1 MSQSILYY
9 PNINIEDGAWLRS
22 ALLYWDEIN
31 TIVPYEEYD
40 GLSAD
45 LLFLQQTGQY
55 KPLYPYDV
63 FVLGKPDEFSRMLR
77 RVLGHRHTIFQKEE
91 QRRPLTEK
99 IHSPDL
105 VTLVHYKKIPAR
117 DLGLLTDRGVA
128 RLHDDGWVEMS
139 PEFARLYM
147 RLLAEFAAT
156 YSLEDTIIGTSQVQK
171 INEIYPNTH
180 GHDKNYVISI
190 TLEQCLP
197 MPVMDVGLE
206 ELLDFKQHHQ
216 DDLLALR
223 EKIRDLEADISKSED
238 LVQLKAIMSRFRES
252 WERELLCAEKMFR
265 ARKIGFVLGGICSY
279 VAKANAMSSLLQWA
293 IDNGIF
299 NIPKVALG
307 ASVGATGLIGVGAY
321 AMRQKEQVHAQRREN
336 GFAYVVSANRAGLI
350 RHKESIE
357 IV

>member
-1 MSQSILYY
+1 
-9 PNINIEDGAWLRS
+9 
-22 ALLYWDEIN
+22 
-31 TIVPYEEYD
+31 
-40 GLSAD
+40 
-45 LLFLQQTGQY
+45 
-55 KPLYPYDV
+55 
-63 FVLGKPDEFSRMLR
+63 
-77 RVLGHRHTIFQKEE
+77 
-91 QRRPLTEK
+91 
-99 IHSPDL
+99 
-105 VTLVHYKKIPAR
+105 
-117 DLGLLTDRGVA
+117 
-128 RLHDDGWVEMS
+128 
-139 PEFARLYM
+139 
-147 RLLAEFAAT
+147 
-156 YSLEDTIIGTSQVQK
+156 
-171 INEIYPNTH
+171 
-180 GHDKNYVISI
+180 
-190 TLEQCLP
+190 

-238 LVQLKAIMSRFRES
+238 LVQLKAIMNRFRES

-265 ARKIGFVLGGICSY
+265 ARRIEFVLGGICSY
-279 VAKANAMSSLLQWA
+279 VAKANAVSSLLQWA

-321 AMRQKEQVHAQRREN
+321 AMRQKEQMYAQRRGN